1 MAAITLEQIDQN
13 INSLPEEIQVVAE
26 AAFDKLSQPEL
37 DAVMASFD
45 LTLSEAPVV
54 NQQEEVMPEPMM
66 EEAAPV
72 EEPMPEAPMPE
83 APMPEAPM
91 PEPSPMQDQM
101 QRLNLGGDVSG
112 IIDVEGASETG
123 VADDVPMEARE
134 GDVFVNAEGL
144 KKVGYGDFKRILKDN
159 AKSLKERTGI
169 EVKIQ
174 DIFQPSQQVKGGDSP
189 VNVAASNNEAR
200 ITKELAEEIGLDFL
214 EKINKSGEPETE
226 KKIAQEGQEQ
236 QQPQQAPIRANMGVT
251 GVKKKV
257 DLDSI
262 KEAVLDV
269 TTIIPGNRDLL
280 MFTAQAESA
289 MGQHKGM
296 AKRKKVKTKYGTGTV
311 GHGGVFQVT
320 DQFLKE
326 VQSIRTPNPNK
337 NLPANRINLRKR
349 IIDAKEVYKQAYGV
363 DINSI
368 KPSDLSE
375 VRNSAFLARI
385 KYFMSPSATVPDNQ
399 NSERYH
405 SEWKKRYNVQ
415 KKNQSYAEWEKNNR
429 NFILPI
435 FDEDKQNA
443 PFSSEGKLDSTPIKG
458 SEKWIAD
465 REEEEGGGETITY
478 YFDGSPDT
486 QPPAN

>member
-1 MAAITLEQIDQN
+1 MIAQFTGTIMAVITLEQIDQN
-13 INSLPEEIQVVAE
+13 ISSLPEEMQVVAE

-45 LTLSEAPVV
+45 LTLDESPVV
-54 NQQEEVMPEPMM
+54 DQQEEVMPEPMVE
-66 EEAAPV
+66 EEAVPV
-72 EEPMPEAPMPE
+72 EAPMPQEPMPEPN
-83 APMPEAPM
+83 
-91 PEPSPMQDQM
+91 PMQDQM

-123 VADDVPMEARE
+123 VADDLPIEARE
-134 GDVFVNAEGL
+134 GDGFVNAEGL
-144 KKVGYGDFKRILKDN
+144 KKVGYGDFKRILKEN

-169 EVKIQ
+169 EVKIE

-226 KKIAQEGQEQ
+226 KKIAQEEQEQ
-236 QQPQQAPIRANMGVT
+236 QQPQQAPIRANMGIT

-326 VQSIRTPNPNK
+326 IQSIRTPNPNK
-337 NLPANRINLRKR
+337 NLPSDRINLRKR

-368 KPSDLSE
+368 KPSDLSD

-399 NSERYH
+399 NAERYH

-415 KKNQSYAEWEKNNR
+415 KKNQAYAEWQKNNR
-429 NFILPI
+429 NFIMPI

-443 PFSSEGKLDSTPIKG
+443 P
-458 SEKWIAD
+458 AV
-465 REEEEGGGETITY
+465 
-478 YFDGSPDT
+478 GSPQDMRENLSADAKVT
-486 QPPAN
+486 EALSLRDNLMQPPAN

>member
-251 GVKKKV
+251 GVKKK
-257 DLDSI
+257 S
-262 KEAVLDV
+262 
-269 TTIIPGNRDLL
+269 
-280 MFTAQAESA
+280 
-289 MGQHKGM
+289 
-296 AKRKKVKTKYGTGTV
+296 
-311 GHGGVFQVT
+311 
-320 DQFLKE
+320 
-326 VQSIRTPNPNK
+326 
-337 NLPANRINLRKR
+337 
-349 IIDAKEVYKQAYGV
+349 
-363 DINSI
+363 
-368 KPSDLSE
+368 
-375 VRNSAFLARI
+375 
-385 KYFMSPSATVPDNQ
+385 
-399 NSERYH
+399 
-405 SEWKKRYNVQ
+405 
-415 KKNQSYAEWEKNNR
+415 
-429 NFILPI
+429 
-435 FDEDKQNA
+435 
-443 PFSSEGKLDSTPIKG
+443 
-458 SEKWIAD
+458 
-465 REEEEGGGETITY
+465 
-478 YFDGSPDT
+478 
-486 QPPAN
+486 

>member
-1 MAAITLEQIDQN
+1 MIAQFTGTIMAVITLEQIDQN
-13 INSLPEEIQVVAE
+13 ISSLPEEMQVVAE

-45 LTLSEAPVV
+45 LTLDESPVV
-54 NQQEEVMPEPMM
+54 DQQEEVMPEPMVE
-66 EEAAPV
+66 EEAVPV
-72 EEPMPEAPMPE
+72 EAPMPQEPMPEPN
-83 APMPEAPM
+83 
-91 PEPSPMQDQM
+91 PMQDQM

-144 KKVGYGDFKRILKDN
+144 KKVGYGDFKRILKEN

-169 EVKIQ
+169 EVKIE

-226 KKIAQEGQEQ
+226 KKIAQEEQEQ
-236 QQPQQAPIRANMGVT
+236 QQPQQAPIRANMGIT

-280 MFTAQAESA
+280 MFTAQAETA
-289 MGQHKGM
+289 MGHHK
-296 AKRKKVKTKYGTGTV
+296 
-311 GHGGVFQVT
+311 
-320 DQFLKE
+320 
-326 VQSIRTPNPNK
+326 
-337 NLPANRINLRKR
+337 
-349 IIDAKEVYKQAYGV
+349 
-363 DINSI
+363 
-368 KPSDLSE
+368 
-375 VRNSAFLARI
+375 
-385 KYFMSPSATVPDNQ
+385 
-399 NSERYH
+399 
-405 SEWKKRYNVQ
+405 
-415 KKNQSYAEWEKNNR
+415 
-429 NFILPI
+429 
-435 FDEDKQNA
+435 
-443 PFSSEGKLDSTPIKG
+443 
-458 SEKWIAD
+458 
-465 REEEEGGGETITY
+465 
-478 YFDGSPDT
+478 
-486 QPPAN
+486 